1 MNCRRFVLFF
11 VFTYLNVLPA
21 ESRFVSAAGCR
32 FCEPGALCLDWDRAW
47 LESYQPGLN
56 TGWDFRI
63 QLADLQTVGR
73 EKLIECGG
81 GGPNRVSHALV
92 HLPLAELLP
101 SNFGSSGGGSP
112 LLYEFFLAPSGKV
125 ANLSGIKDKQ
135 GAMVLGH
142 AKHQQACAHFSDRL
156 PSPNSI
162 ATRLCGAA
170 QNELSLSLLL
180 VPGANRGQ
188 QDNLASACGFC
199 SKPDSL
205 YFDSA
210 IADLTAGGH
219 WKLLLPI
226 QHTTGL
232 EITASLFTAA
242 SDLDADCPFRC
253 DNHANCIGWDRVCD
267 ERSDCDSGAD
277 EEVSFCSEI
286 RQQKTDSAP
295 SRQPRTVW
303 WVLGI
308 SIAIVILLALVLIQT
323 ALLVVRHK
331 NCASHFD
338 ASSDASSEIS
348 REFSSGSGGI
358 NNASSGRSRRQQQRR
373 REPALASRASPP
385 VRSEFLQRL
394 LAGRTPSQAELADNP
409 APPPVVLSQQRLFE
423 QQQLRRL
430 RQLAGAVPPPPF
442 RQPPPFAGG
451 APEDSGGEF
460 DMPMPVPAQAGVAQ
474 QRPRLEDSGFSGDDL
489 GRCRM
494 APLGL
499 SQFRSSACVPRLPNR
514 WISPPPQS
522 SRGQK
527 KSSR

>member
-1 MNCRRFVLFF
+1 ETAQMKRQENCQMKCRDCQEAGDCMMKRVQETARVQEGRRKRAETAQKDGQETGQEEGCQMKRAGRLQEKRMPLQAPNAEELASAGDL
-11 VFTYLNVLPA
+11 TSENVLPSGNSCMDSA
-21 ESRFVSAAGCR
+21 SR
-32 FCEPGALCLDWDRAW
+32 GALCLDWDRAW

-63 QLADLQTVGR
+63 QLADLQTAAQTGSATPW
-73 EKLIECGG
+73 CT
-81 GGPNRVSHALV
+81 
-92 HLPLAELLP
+92 LPLAELLP
-101 SNFGSSGGGSP
+101 PNFGSSGGGSP

-125 ANLSGIKDKQ
+125 ANFSGIKDKQ

-142 AKHQQACAHFSDRL
+142 AKHQA
-156 PSPNSI
+156 
-162 ATRLCGAA
+162 
-170 QNELSLSLLL
+170 SLRSFLRPPTVAEFHCYPPLRS
-180 VPGANRGQ
+180 GTETNCR
-188 QDNLASACGFC
+188 CR
-199 SKPDSL
+199 
-205 YFDSA
+205 
-210 IADLTAGGH
+210 
-219 WKLLLPI
+219 
-226 QHTTGL
+226 L

-242 SDLDADCPFRC
+242 SDLDADCPFRWTTMPT
-253 DNHANCIGWDRVCD
+253 ASVGTESVT
-267 ERSDCDSGAD
+267 SGPTATPGAD

-286 RQQKTDSAP
+286 RQQKTDSAIP
-295 SRQPRTVW
+295 TRSAQPGSRALCGGC
-303 WVLGI
+303 LGI

-323 ALLVVRHK
+323 ALLR
-331 NCASHFD
+331 NW
-338 ASSDASSEIS
+338 
-348 REFSSGSGGI
+348 
-358 NNASSGRSRRQQQRR
+358 
-373 REPALASRASPP
+373 
-385 VRSEFLQRL
+385 
-394 LAGRTPSQAELADNP
+394 RTNP

-442 RQPPPFAGG
+442 RQPPHHFAGG

-460 DMPMPVPAQAGVAQ
+460 DVPMPVPAQAGVAQ

-514 WISPPPQS
+514 RISPPPQS